1 MLRVTTAYP
10 FNLSFSGWCFSLIS
24 HNKTNP
30 PTPFRS
36 SMDNPDM
43 VNQPPHYVNQGE
55 VECIDYIKQQLG
67 DNFRYY
73 LEGTAIK
80 YLHRFKYKDKEI
92 EDLKKHQFYID
103 KLIKELEKEIKAS
116 GDNFTNG

>member
-1 MLRVTTAYP
+1 
-10 FNLSFSGWCFSLIS
+10 
-24 HNKTNP
+24 
-30 PTPFRS
+30 
-36 SMDNPDM
+36 MDNPDM

-73 LEGTAIK
+73 LEGTSIK

-103 KLIKELEKEIKAS
+103 KLIEELESLDKQLIEEVR
-116 GDNFTNG
+116 NFVD

>member
-1 MLRVTTAYP
+1 MNT
-10 FNLSFSGWCFSLIS
+10 
-24 HNKTNP
+24 NK
-30 PTPFRS
+30 
-36 SMDNPDM
+36 DM
-43 VNQPPHYVNQGE
+43 VNQPPHYTNQGE

-92 EDLKKHQFYID
+92 EDLKKHQFYINKHIEEIELSD
-103 KLIKELEKEIKAS
+103 KQMTEDERTLIE
-116 GDNFTNG
+116 

>member
-1 MLRVTTAYP
+1 
-10 FNLSFSGWCFSLIS
+10 
-24 HNKTNP
+24 
-30 PTPFRS
+30 
-36 SMDNPDM
+36 MDNPDM

-103 KLIKELEKEIKAS
+103 KLIEELKSLDKQLVEEVRNLV
-116 GDNFTNG
+116 D

>member
-1 MLRVTTAYP
+1 MFFSYLTHQVNSTHTP
-10 FNLSFSGWCFSLIS
+10 FNMAD
-24 HNKTNP
+24 K
-30 PTPFRS
+30 
-36 SMDNPDM
+36 DM
-43 VNQPPHYVNQGE
+43 VNHPPHYENQGE

-92 EDLKKHQFYID
+92 EDLEKRQWYVS
-103 KLIKELEKEIKAS
+103 KLIQELKDLDSQMIEEVR
-116 GDNFTNG
+116 NFIE

>member
-1 MLRVTTAYP
+1 MNT
-10 FNLSFSGWCFSLIS
+10 
-24 HNKTNP
+24 NK
-30 PTPFRS
+30 
-36 SMDNPDM
+36 DM
-43 VNQPPHYVNQGE
+43 VNQPPHYTNQGE

-92 EDLKKHQFYID
+92 EDLKKHQFYIN
-103 KLIKELEKEIKAS
+103 KLIEEIELSDKQMTEEARNLIE
-116 GDNFTNG
+116 